1 VVFDTPPLMS
11 VSDAAVLASQVD
23 AVLMVISPGKL
34 RREMARRTKELLDR
48 IGTPV
53 LGCVLNGVEPR
64 DGSYYYYYNYYHS
77 YAGAEGKEEVRKR
90 KEKKKNL

>member
-48 IGTPV
+48 VGTPV

-64 DGSYYYYYNYYHS
+64 DGSYYYYYNYY
-77 YAGAEGKEEVRKR
+77 AGAEGKDKVRK
-90 KEKKKNL
+90 